1 MHSLTTRAIVLAG
14 GLGKRM
20 RQRDDEAVLTE
31 EQRRAA
37 DTGVKS
43 LLPMGGRP
51 FLDYVLWSLAD
62 AGVTEVGLVVAPDH
76 ERLRSTTRSPHHP
89 NVFAWTSSS
98 SSARSVR
105 PMLYWRPKNGQ
116 RGSPSS

>member
-1 MHSLTTRAIVLAG
+1 MRPLTTRAIVLAG

-20 RQRDDEAVLTE
+20 RQHDDGAVLSE
-31 EQRRAA
+31 EQRLAA

-51 FLDYVLWSLAD
+51 FLDYVLWSLVD

-76 ERLRSTTRSPHHP
+76 ERLRDYYRVTAPPERLRLDF
-89 NVFAWTSSS
+89 V
-98 SSARSVR
+98 VQQR
-105 PMLYWRPKNGQ
+105 PLGTA
-116 RGSPSS
+116 